1 MNRSGRGPLAG
12 PRPIIREEAEREL
25 RAGGIASHLKV
36 NEDTKEEKMVRLTDS
51 NEEEVHA
58 KIRRAYED
66 AMKMEEQE
74 RAQKQTMSYIE
85 VGLVFLAGFLSALIL
100 TAYNC

>member
-1 MNRSGRGPLAG
+1 
-12 PRPIIREEAEREL
+12 
-25 RAGGIASHLKV
+25 
-36 NEDTKEEKMVRLTDS
+36 MVRLTDS

-66 AMKMEEQE
+66 AKKMEEE
-74 RAQKQTMSYIE
+74 ELADKEIKRYL
-85 VGLVFLAGFLSALIL
+85 GLGLLFLYGFLSAMIL

>member
-12 PRPIIREEAEREL
+12 PRPIIREEAERWL
-25 RAGGIASHLKV
+25 RAGGIASHVKV
-36 NEDTKEEKMVRLTDS
+36 NGDTKEEKMVRLTDS
-51 NEEEVHA
+51 KEEEVHA

-74 RAQKQTMSYIE
+74 RAEKQTISYIE
-85 VGLVFLAGFLSALIL
+85 LGLVFFSGFVSAMLLA
-100 TAYNC
+100 AYNC

>member
-1 MNRSGRGPLAG
+1 
-12 PRPIIREEAEREL
+12 
-25 RAGGIASHLKV
+25 
-36 NEDTKEEKMVRLTDS
+36 MVRLTHS

-58 KIRRAYED
+58 KIRTAYED

-74 RAQKQTMSYIE
+74 RAEKQTISYIE
-85 VGLVFLAGFLSALIL
+85 LGLIFLGGFVSALIL

>member
-1 MNRSGRGPLAG
+1 MRSQ
-12 PRPIIREEAEREL
+12 L

-36 NEDTKEEKMVRLTDS
+36 NGDTKQEKMVRLSDS
-51 NEEEVHA
+51 KEEEVHA

-74 RAQKQTMSYIE
+74 RAEKQTISYIE
-85 VGLVFLAGFLSALIL
+85 LGLVFLGGFFSALIL

>member
-1 MNRSGRGPLAG
+1 
-12 PRPIIREEAEREL
+12 
-25 RAGGIASHLKV
+25 
-36 NEDTKEEKMVRLTDS
+36 MVRLTDS

-58 KIRRAYED
+58 NIRRAYED

-74 RAQKQTMSYIE
+74 RAEKKTISYIE
-85 VGLVFLAGFLSALIL
+85 LGLVFLAGFVSALIL

>member
-1 MNRSGRGPLAG
+1 
-12 PRPIIREEAEREL
+12 
-25 RAGGIASHLKV
+25 
-36 NEDTKEEKMVRLTDS
+36 MVRLTDS

-66 AMKMEEQE
+66 AMKMEEEE
-74 RAQKQTMSYIE
+74 RAEKQTISYIE
-85 VGLVFLAGFLSALIL
+85 VGLVFLAGFVSALIL

>member
-1 MNRSGRGPLAG
+1 MLYSPAFLLLSPGPNAPGPPGRTLC
-12 PRPIIREEAEREL
+12 
-25 RAGGIASHLKV
+25 KV
-36 NEDTKEEKMVRLTDS
+36 NADTKEEKMVRLTDS

-74 RAQKQTMSYIE
+74 RAEKQTISYIE
-85 VGLVFLAGFLSALIL
+85 VGLVFLAGFVSALIL

>member
-1 MNRSGRGPLAG
+1 
-12 PRPIIREEAEREL
+12 
-25 RAGGIASHLKV
+25 
-36 NEDTKEEKMVRLTDS
+36 MVRLTDS

-66 AMKMEEQE
+66 ARKMEEE
-74 RAQKQTMSYIE
+74 EMAQKEIIRNIRL
-85 VGLVFLAGFLSALIL
+85 GLIFLGGFVSALIL